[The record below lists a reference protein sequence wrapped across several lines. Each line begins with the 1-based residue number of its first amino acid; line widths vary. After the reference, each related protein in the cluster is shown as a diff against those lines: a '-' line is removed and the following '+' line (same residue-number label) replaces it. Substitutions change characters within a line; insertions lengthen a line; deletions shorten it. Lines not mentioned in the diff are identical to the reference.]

1 MSRKTTEQMIA
12 EEEKKAEQAKAR
24 MAELKAKQRAEA
36 RRKDTHRKVVSG
48 AILMAHIKIDPQFRR
63 SVQVAFNKAVTNPK
77 LRAVLADL
85 LDERAFQEAQRAAEE
100 EAAAECIGEVTPQ
113 SVPPEPPSRPHR
125 PGAVPARP
133 NGPSQT

>member
-1 MSRKTTEQMIA
+1 MARKTTDQMIA
-12 EEEKKAEQAKAR
+12 EEERKAEQAKAR

-63 SVQVAFNKAVTNPK
+63 AVQVAFNKAVTNPK

-100 EAAAECIGEVTPQ
+100 EAAAECIARQVTPQ
-113 SVPPEPPSRPHR
+113 SVPEPPSRPHR
-125 PGAVPARP
+125 PGAAPARP